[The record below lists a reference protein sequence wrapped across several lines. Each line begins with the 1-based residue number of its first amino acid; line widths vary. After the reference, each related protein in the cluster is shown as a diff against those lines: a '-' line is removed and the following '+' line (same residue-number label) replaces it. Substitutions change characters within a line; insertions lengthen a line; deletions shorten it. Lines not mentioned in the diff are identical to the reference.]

1 MKLIVMPF
9 NTVNCVYVRDFKDL
23 QRVPLGIEET
33 SSVQIS
39 GVTSTGEGVKV
50 ILGKFSHLVRELDGI
65 KREREGFPKL

>member
-1 MKLIVMPF
+1 MPF

-50 ILGKFSHLVRELDGI
+50 ILGKFSHLVR
-65 KREREGFPKL
+65 